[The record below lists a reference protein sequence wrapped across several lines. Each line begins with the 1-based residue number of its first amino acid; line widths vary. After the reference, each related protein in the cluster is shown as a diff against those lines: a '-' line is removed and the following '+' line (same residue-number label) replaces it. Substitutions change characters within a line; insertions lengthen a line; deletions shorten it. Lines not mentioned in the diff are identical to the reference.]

1 MNIDTHFSPYS
12 NDKKRSFDEISPRY
26 HIWCDYCR
34 MDNHP
39 TEHCTQI
46 CTNIKCVGKNI
57 HKPKNCS
64 ESRINTAFLSTK
76 SALYFSRPK
85 FKDCCIS
92 LIVDDKIFCSNK
104 DDPNNNQKPND
115 NQKQKNYIKSLE
127 TEIELISKS
136 YKMIREQVE
145 DQQDVIDELDKQLD
159 KELQNKCNEEEIIEE
174 QKKRIKSLESKIQL
188 ISQNYSFNHDQVN
201 EQKVSIDELENK
213 LKLKNKIIDEL
224 ESKLSIEQQL
234 NKQTIS
240 IITDVKN
247 AVSKLV

>member
-12 NDKKRSFDEISPRY
+12 NGKKRSFDEISPRY

-46 CTNIKCVGKNI
+46 CTNIKCVTKHI

-64 ESRINTAFLSTK
+64 ESKINTAFLSTK
-76 SALYFSRPK
+76 SVLYFSRPK
-85 FKDCCIS
+85 FSDCCIS
-92 LIVDDKIFCSNK
+92 LMVDDKIFCSNK
-104 DDPNNNQKPND
+104 DEPNNNETPNE
-115 NQKQKNYIKSLE
+115 NEKQKNYIKSLE
-127 TEIELISKS
+127 KEIKLISKS
-136 YKMIREQVE
+136 YKMIREQVD
-145 DQQDVIDELDKQLD
+145 DQQDVIDKLD

-188 ISQNYSFNHDQVN
+188 ISQNYTFNHDQVN